1 MRLIQSGV
9 FLAVLHKLLDLFL
22 FVFWSLRLFYV
33 ISQSLSSSWKM
44 KLLIQLTWWGGSH
57 REVKWC
63 VSSVWGLT
71 KCPSPPWFYSPLPIS
86 PVWGGLAP
94 PPAVIPDSSLRE
106 QVLGANLEPLEGCPQ
121 SLSLPGVEQ
130 GSWLIAGPP
139 AGRGKAHA
147 QKYSELLLDGTSGSE
162 KPMDQWASQYSPS
175 VPTWDRSTVL
185 VLAMARWGCFQGSRQ
200 GGGDR
205 SSQGSSYQHF

>member
-1 MRLIQSGV
+1 MVR
-9 FLAVLHKLLDLFL
+9 
-22 FVFWSLRLFYV
+22 
-33 ISQSLSSSWKM
+33 
-44 KLLIQLTWWGGSH
+44 
-57 REVKWC
+57 VKF
-63 VSSVWGLT
+63 WGLKVPT
-71 KCPSPPWFYSPLPIS
+71 STLILFSPSHLSCLEAWLS
-86 PVWGGLAP
+86 

-121 SLSLPGVEQ
+121 SFSLPGVEQ

-147 QKYSELLLDGTSGSE
+147 QKYSELLLDGASGSE

-185 VLAMARWGCFQGSRQ
+185 VLAMARCGCFQGSRQ